1 VALMGAL
8 DLSFVGAV
16 LMCGVLGG
24 GAVLLGGFVAVA
36 AAVDLGRARR
46 RRSWRRNYR
55 RVHYR

>member
-1 VALMGAL
+1 MGAL

-36 AAVDLGRARR
+36 ASVELVQSRRR